1 MSLSLPIV
9 VVSAGSAVVEV
20 EVVAV
25 EAAPGAVGAMLP
37 AWGAEAEAADDE
49 FEVVAP
55 VPLPRGL
62 VIATVE
68 VDLAVM

>member
-37 AWGAEAEAADDE
+37 A
-49 FEVVAP
+49 
-55 VPLPRGL
+55 
-62 VIATVE
+62 
-68 VDLAVM
+68 